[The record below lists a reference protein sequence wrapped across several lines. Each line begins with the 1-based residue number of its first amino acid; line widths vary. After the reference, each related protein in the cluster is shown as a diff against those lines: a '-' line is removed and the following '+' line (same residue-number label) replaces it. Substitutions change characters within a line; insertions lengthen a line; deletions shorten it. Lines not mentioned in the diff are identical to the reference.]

1 MDSNDIIGNDFIAAI
16 EIGSSKIVGM
26 AGRHMPDGSIQIPA
40 YIKENSSSFIRRGKI
55 DNLELASKSLEK
67 ILQHLEDNIKRK
79 ISKIHIC
86 IGGQSLHSHVDTV
99 QREYDAEIEIS
110 QEMLD
115 NLLLED
121 KRIEEPNYVRMKE
134 IPLSY
139 TLGKEIVSPSNLH
152 SGCIADR
159 IEGHFLNIY
168 YRKDFISR
176 LKECLSRANFPET
189 EFHLGPLVLGDCI
202 IKDDAKRTGC
212 VLVDLGAQTT
222 TVAVY
227 TSRLLR
233 HVVTIPLG
241 SDNITHDIASIYHIE
256 EAEAERLK
264 REYGSAISEKS
275 TDATPVEEKTISIS
289 TGAEIKE
296 SELSEIIEA
305 RVEEIFNNVEAQL
318 KRAGIEKSE
327 DLISGAVLT
336 GGGANLRNID
346 KAFKEF
352 VEPKLNVAI
361 VKNITTPI
369 STRYKEIKTDSCSLN
384 TILSMLVEGAEDSD
398 GGEKD
403 SSLLDF
409 PEERYALS
417 ASDAEAPALNTV
429 ARNPEGWT
437 TTQPEPDDKTP
448 YVWKTEASVSADGHK
463 LTRNWSK
470 PQCITQSQPETKTP
484 KKKKTGGVK
493 KLIGKM
499 RNFIDEVVGP
509 EKTPE

>member
-1 MDSNDIIGNDFIAAI
+1 M
-16 EIGSSKIVGM
+16 
-26 AGRHMPDGSIQIPA
+26 
-40 YIKENSSSFIRRGKI
+40 
-55 DNLELASKSLEK
+55 
-67 ILQHLEDNIKRK
+67 
-79 ISKIHIC
+79 
-86 IGGQSLHSHVDTV
+86 
-99 QREYDAEIEIS
+99 
-110 QEMLD
+110 
-115 NLLLED
+115 
-121 KRIEEPNYVRMKE
+121 
-134 IPLSY
+134 
-139 TLGKEIVSPSNLH
+139 
-152 SGCIADR
+152 
-159 IEGHFLNIY
+159 
-168 YRKDFISR
+168 
-176 LKECLSRANFPET
+176 
-189 EFHLGPLVLGDCI
+189 
-202 IKDDAKRTGC
+202 
-212 VLVDLGAQTT
+212 
-222 TVAVY
+222 
-227 TSRLLR
+227 
-233 HVVTIPLG
+233 
-241 SDNITHDIASIYHIE
+241 
-256 EAEAERLK
+256 
-264 REYGSAISEKS
+264 
-275 TDATPVEEKTISIS
+275 
-289 TGAEIKE
+289 
-296 SELSEIIEA
+296 
-305 RVEEIFNNVEAQL
+305 
-318 KRAGIEKSE
+318 
-327 DLISGAVLT
+327 LT